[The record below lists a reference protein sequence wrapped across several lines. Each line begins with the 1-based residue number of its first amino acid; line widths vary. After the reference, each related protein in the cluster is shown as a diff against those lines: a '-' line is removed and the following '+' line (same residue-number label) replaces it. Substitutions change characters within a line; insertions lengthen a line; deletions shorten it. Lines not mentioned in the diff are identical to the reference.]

1 MADQPVEKTAEDLP
15 PWTPGPLERPL
26 AALDLETTGTQPHL
40 DRIVEIAV
48 IKILP
53 DGRSETRS
61 RRVNPGMPIPPE
73 ATRVHGIRDLDVAG
87 EPPFNQI
94 AASLAEFLAGC
105 DLVGFNLVKFDL
117 PLLRREF
124 ERAGMELS
132 LAGRRV
138 IDAKTIYHLKEPRHL
153 SAAHQFYCGKALVDA
168 HTAEADARAAYNV
181 LVGQLQRYPD
191 LPRSLDAL
199 HRLCN
204 PVDVV
209 DADGKLVWQGDDAVF
224 NFGKMRGR
232 ALRVVLAVDRNY
244 LQYLV
249 DGDFPA
255 DFKRILAAALQGRLP
270 QRDPS
275 AISGIVDD
283 KKDPVQTHLPFPWSR
298 P

>member
-26 AALDLETTGTQPHL
+26 AVLDLETTGTSPHL

-73 ATRVHGIRDLDVAG
+73 ATAVHGIRDLDVVG
-87 EPPFNQI
+87 EPPFHQI

-105 DLVGFNLVKFDL
+105 DLAGFNLVKFDL

-138 IDAKTIYHLKEPRHL
+138 IDAKTIYHLKEPRDL
-153 SAAHQFYCGKALVDA
+153 SAAHQLYCGKALADA
-168 HTAEADARAAYNV
+168 HTAVADARAAYDV
-181 LVGQLQRYPD
+181 LVGQLRRYPD
-191 LPRSLDAL
+191 LPRSLDEL

-209 DADGKLVWQGDDAVF
+209 DAEGKLVWQGDEAVF
-224 NFGKMRGR
+224 SFGKMRGR
-232 ALRVVLAVDRNY
+232 ALRAVLAEDRGY
-244 LQYLV
+244 LQYMAE
-249 DGDFPA
+249 GDFPA
-255 DFKRILAAALQGRLP
+255 DFKRILTAALQGRLP
-270 QRDPS
+270 QRDPN
-275 AISGIVDD
+275 AISGVVEDT
-283 KKDPVQTHLPFPWSR
+283 KDAVQTHLPFPWSR
-298 P
+298 S